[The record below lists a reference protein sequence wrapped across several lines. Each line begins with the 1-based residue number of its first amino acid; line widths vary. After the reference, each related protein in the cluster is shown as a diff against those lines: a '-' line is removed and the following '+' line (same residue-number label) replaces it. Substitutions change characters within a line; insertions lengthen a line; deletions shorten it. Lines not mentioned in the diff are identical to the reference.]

1 MKKVI
6 LMLLAILLGAQLA
19 GAQIVRSQ
27 SRSITVTEEKKEKVK
42 KERVNYGHDWVVKL
56 GGGVNITDGY
66 EAFTSFNYNFS
77 FGYQHILNSHGL
89 YLGGQ
94 VGITA
99 SNDDYYQ
106 KVYYGNED
114 WEYHSYTRLQH
125 GIGLYIGPTFGI
137 KLKLT
142 DSIKLDPN
150 ISFSYLQS
158 FNDQKWHCERV
169 QWTIGMGLWFNRFLV
184 EIEYAGTQPGY
195 STTAFLLN
203 LGFRF

>member
-56 GGGVNITDGY
+56 GGGVNYVHNGHDKHITY
-66 EAFTSFNYNFS
+66 NYNFS
-77 FGYQHILNSHGL
+77 FGYRHILNSHGL

-94 VGITA
+94 VGVTA
-99 SNDDYYQ
+99 SDIAVRDYQYVDGHFYDDNY
-106 KVYYGNED
+106 V
-114 WEYHSYTRLQH
+114 SH
-125 GIGLYIGPTFGI
+125 GAGLYIGPIFGI
-137 KLKLT
+137 KL
-142 DSIKLDPN
+142 N
-150 ISFSYLQS
+150 ISDKIKFDPHIGVSYMHS
-158 FNDQKWHCERV
+158 FNGWYDSERV
-169 QWTIGMGLWFNRFLV
+169 QWELGLGLWFNRFLV
-184 EIEYAGTQPGY
+184 ELEYAGAGEFDVN
-195 STTAFLLN
+195 TAALLN